1 MRSAIKSSKPV
12 ILCIED
18 NEGYLRLRRA
28 VLEQNGYSVLG
39 ATTGTEALD
48 MLRRS
53 PVSLVISDH
62 MLGDTNGTEFAKKIR
77 KIKPLIPI
85 MLYSGVMPEHLGDVN
100 CFLSKMEPI
109 EEFLTMVASLLRP

>member
-1 MRSAIKSSKPV
+1 MRSAIKSGKPI

-18 NEGYLRLRRA
+18 NEGYLGLRRA

-39 ATTGTEALD
+39 ATTGVEALD
-48 MLRRS
+48 ILRRS

-62 MLGDTNGTEFAKKIR
+62 MLGNTSGAEIAKEIR

-85 MLYSGVMPEHLGDVN
+85 MLYAGVMPEHLGDVS
-100 CFLSKMEPI
+100 CFLSKMEPV
-109 EEFLTMVASLLRP
+109 EEFLTMVASLISR